1 MVDLKVFNWYCNGQL
16 TAVVTADYT
25 QKTVEVKNLV
35 NDSYYLPFAPDIKP
49 SFTQWQAVLTSH
61 CPSKN
66 NAFID
71 QFLESIGLDHYDVLE
86 IIKKT
91 NGKAYHSPCTI
102 ELMEG

>member
-25 QKTVEVKNLV
+25 HKTVEVKNLV

-49 SFTQWQAVLTSH
+49 SFTQWQAVLKSH

-66 NAFID
+66 NAFIN

-91 NGKAYHSPCTI
+91 NGKAYHSPCTV
-102 ELMEG
+102 ELAEG